1 MSFPIVYYNVQWS
14 IGITP
19 GVSFHICDCWSFFF
33 FPSWS
38 WVTNCLRVI
47 HHEEEREKLGT
58 GWANLVL
65 CSTWTDRAILS
76 RLQGFSTWTRPKLLL
91 SSSFALRIPLYYSS
105 TSWYPFFLRL
115 YTPHPYRK
123 GSPKKGQVLMIG
135 VSLGWGGA
143 MGGGRSETG
152 SRKETLWSF
161 AEGCGERAQSLI
173 SGSSCFLIES
183 EIKLPLVII
192 TFSSKDHPI
201 WVTQEIHISPNN
213 MACNPVPMPVFI
225 NNHPSLLT
233 QMEPV
238 SLLSLQDECPKSSS
252 LCFKT

>member
-115 YTPHPYRK
+115 YTV
-123 GSPKKGQVLMIG
+123 GFWLVL
-135 VSLGWGGA
+135 LWGNPAFFLFEWNKRVNCPQWYSKVFLKARGKTQ
-143 MGGGRSETG
+143 S
-152 SRKETLWSF
+152 KIN
-161 AEGCGERAQSLI
+161 CKRALI
-173 SGSSCFLIES
+173 KHFRDRG
-183 EIKLPLVII
+183 
-192 TFSSKDHPI
+192 
-201 WVTQEIHISPNN
+201 
-213 MACNPVPMPVFI
+213 
-225 NNHPSLLT
+225 
-233 QMEPV
+233 
-238 SLLSLQDECPKSSS
+238 
-252 LCFKT
+252 